1 MPPSATSRAATR
13 GPSASRSANRPP
25 TPPAPPARRRRRAVR
40 RSRMHGASRPV
51 AIWRSSTGW
60 RTAPGGRGPIWPWAG
75 AGWLGTVRTR
85 ASQHQPTQGRA
96 IRAARHTE
104 RHQSPNHAGGHRQ
117 RRASARHGRRSDPCH
132 RWQRLRVADQCQ
144 ARVGRARSG
153 WPFDTCRPDR
163 RRARWPDGQ
172 KGYPTHSYQ
181 RTIDQ
186 WWASPG
192 HHAIMVGDY
201 NVAGGSW
208 SVSSSGGT
216 YSVMV
221 FVKTCAPTST
231 GPVGNPPP
239 TVTWRSPASG
249 ATGVSPATA
258 VSARFSEAVSGVS
271 ASTFVLR
278 DAVTGTIL
286 SAAVTYDATAK
297 QATLRPTHWL
307 GLGHSYRVSL
317 SSSIRDTGGA
327 SLAFTSWTFKTATVQ
342 AFSPTRTVSF
352 GSGKHVGYRFASNGT
367 VLASKPYTLARASS
381 ASGSRRALIAGHSGT
396 WYLISNGVW
405 AGYWVQASS
414 SVVLH

>member
-1 MPPSATSRAATR
+1 MP
-13 GPSASRSANRPP
+13 
-25 TPPAPPARRRRRAVR
+25 
-40 RSRMHGASRPV
+40 
-51 AIWRSSTGW
+51 
-60 RTAPGGRGPIWPWAG
+60 
-75 AGWLGTVRTR
+75 
-85 ASQHQPTQGRA
+85 RA
-96 IRAARHTE
+96 IPNVINHRTTLAVIASVGLLLGMAAGPTIATGGSDFVSLTNVKRALVGLGPVGLSTPVDQIAVERGGQMARADVLAHDLTYVTT
-104 RHQSPNHAGGHRQ
+104 
-117 RRASARHGRRSDPCH
+117 
-132 RWQRLRVADQCQ
+132 RLGQLGVCWTG
-144 ARVGRARSG
+144 VGEIIA
-153 WPFDTCRPDR
+153 WE
-163 RRARWPDGQ
+163 

-278 DAVTGTIL
+278 DAVTGTVL